1 MPRKT
6 TPELTRL
13 QAGLAAQILE
23 QIREEKLETGS
34 PLSAKGLAQKLGVS
48 RTPVSVALQY
58 LTQIGAARF
67 QPGIG
72 HVVNSRKAK
81 LAKLQL
87 EPAQGEDEQLYLK
100 IAEDQ
105 VASRLPRQFSESDL
119 MRRYGVSRRVLLKVL
134 ERMSRDG
141 AVERKQGYGWRFVDL
156 LTSQQAH
163 ADSYYYRSVV
173 EPAGILAPTFRL
185 EKHWASRCRQS
196 HEEIMAARPGQL
208 SSIELF
214 QINADFHTMIAASSG
229 NRFILSS
236 IRQQNQI
243 RRFLNY
249 HWVYG
254 QQRIIDVAQEHMGIL
269 DALERNEREFAAAL
283 MRRHL
288 ALASDVMPKT
298 LKAEDTLG

>member
-1 MPRKT
+1 MPSKT
-6 TPELTRL
+6 STELTRL
-13 QAGLAAQILE
+13 QARLAGQILE
-23 QIREEKLETGS
+23 QIREEKLEPGS
-34 PLSAKGLAQKLGVS
+34 PLSAKGLAHKFGVS

-58 LTQIGAARF
+58 LTEIGAARF

-72 HVVNSRKAK
+72 HVVNNRKAK
-81 LAKLQL
+81 LAKVKLAPEQT
-87 EPAQGEDEQLYLK
+87 EDEKLYLK

-105 VASRLPRQFSESDL
+105 VASQLPRQFSESDL

-141 AVERKQGYGWRFVDL
+141 AVERKQGYGWRFVEL
-156 LTSQQAH
+156 LSSQQAH
-163 ADSYYYRSVV
+163 ADSYYYRSII
-173 EPAGILAPTFRL
+173 EPAGILAPTFKL
-185 EKHWASRCRQS
+185 DKQWAIRCRQS
-196 HEEIMAARPGQL
+196 HEEIMGARPGQL
-208 SSIELF
+208 SSIQLF
-214 QINADFHTMIAASSG
+214 QVNADFHTMIAASSN

-236 IRQQNQI
+236 IEQQNQI

-254 QQRIIDVAQEHMGIL
+254 QQRIIVVAQEHMGIL

-288 ALASDVMPKT
+288 ALASDVVPKT
-298 LKAEDTLG
+298 LKAEDTLR